1 MNKGYFPKFIK
12 TFVAGTDKK
21 RLDNEYS
28 QNVSFSDYIIS
39 MTVSFSD
46 RIRSRYSYLFVIYTY
61 KCIALLFY
69 VLILLQFDKCIT
81 YMYHSYSIQCKYV
94 YTRPDLES
102 AIFEMSTI
110 STSILLSFENK

>member
-28 QNVSFSDYIIS
+28 QNVSFSDYMYIIS

-46 RIRSRYSYLFVIYTY
+46 QIRGRYSYLFVIYTY

-81 YMYHSYSIQCKYV
+81 YHSYSIQCKYV
-94 YTRPDLES
+94 YNRPDLES